1 VEQRKSSKRQAQA
14 AATQELLLAAAH
26 EVFAE
31 HGYQATTVG
40 LITAQANTAH
50 GTFYLYFRNKEDVF
64 AKVVESVV
72 LEMYDHTWSVE
83 NLRGSQRE
91 VLERTLRGY
100 LEVFVRHA
108 GIWRCLLEGAFTTP
122 SIETAWRE
130 LRTGFISRTARSLA
144 HLRAAGLIREV
155 DVEVTANA
163 LCAMVE
169 WAATTQFVLRMPPV
183 DAVSFDDTVATLTDL
198 WYHALFTDVRVERM

>member
-1 VEQRKSSKRQAQA
+1 MEERKSKRQAQA
-14 AATQELLLAAAH
+14 AATQELLLLAAH

-31 HGYQATTVG
+31 RGYQAATVG
-40 LITAQANTAH
+40 AITTQANTAH
-50 GTFYLYFRNKEDVF
+50 GTFYLYFRNKEDAF

-83 NLRGSQRE
+83 HLRGSPRE
-91 VLERTLRGY
+91 VVEHTLRGY

-122 SIETAWRE
+122 SIEGAWRE
-130 LRTGFISRTARSLA
+130 LRGGFISRIARSLTE
-144 HLRAAGLIREV
+144 LNEAGLIRDV
-155 DVEVTANA
+155 DVDLTANA
-163 LCAMVE
+163 LGGMVE

-183 DAVSFDDTVATLTDL
+183 DDATFEATLTTLTDL
-198 WYHALFTDVRVERM
+198 WYHALFSGVRADRP

>member
-1 VEQRKSSKRQAQA
+1 VEQRNSKRQAQA
-14 AATQELLLAAAH
+14 AATQELLLATAH

-31 HGYQATTVG
+31 RGYQATTVG
-40 LITAQANTAH
+40 AITSAANTAH

-72 LEMYDHTWSVE
+72 LELYDHTWSVE
-83 NLRGSQRE
+83 NLSGSPRD

-122 SIETAWRE
+122 SIEAAWRE
-130 LRTGFISRTARSLA
+130 LRGGFISRTARALTV
-144 HLRAAGLIREV
+144 LQERGLIR
-155 DVEVTANA
+155 DVAPEITANA
-163 LCAMVE
+163 LGGMVE

-183 DAVSFDDTVATLTDL
+183 ADTSFEETVATLTDL
-198 WYHALFTDVRVERM
+198 WYHALFIEVTAPRP

>member
-1 VEQRKSSKRQAQA
+1 MEQRKSKRQAQA
-14 AATQELLLAAAH
+14 AATRELLLTTAH
-26 EVFAE
+26 AVFAE
-31 HGYQATTVG
+31 RGYQATTVG
-40 LITAQANTAH
+40 AITSAANTAH

-83 NLRGSQRE
+83 HRSGSPRD

-122 SIETAWRE
+122 SIEAAWRE
-130 LRTGFISRTARSLA
+130 LRGGFITRVGQSLTD
-144 HLRAAGLIREV
+144 LLEAGLIR
-155 DVEVTANA
+155 DVAPDVTANA
-163 LCAMVE
+163 LGGMVE

-183 DAVSFDDTVATLTDL
+183 ADTTFEETVATLTDL
-198 WYHALFTDVRVERM
+198 WYHALFTDVTAPRP

>member
-14 AATQELLLAAAH
+14 AATQELLLATAH

-31 HGYQATTVG
+31 KGYQATTVG
-40 LITAQANTAH
+40 AITAQANTAH

-83 NLRGSQRE
+83 HLHGSQRE

-122 SIETAWRE
+122 SIEAAWRE
-130 LRTGFISRTARSLA
+130 LRGGFISRTARSLTA
-144 HLRAAGLIREV
+144 LHEAGLIRDV
-155 DVEVTANA
+155 DVDVTANA
-163 LCAMVE
+163 LGGMVE

-183 DAVSFDDTVATLTDL
+183 EATTFEETVATLTDL
-198 WYHALFTDVRVERM
+198 WYHALFTEVRSPRP